1 MLKEDSPGRYRD
13 NLQIIVIDNLQRID
27 LLIIETVKVY
37 MSTLIDLQ

>member
-1 MLKEDSPGRYRD
+1 MLKEDRPDRYRD